1 MSLDKALAHKSN
13 LEKMNNNMNKQ
24 GLSKEEKRTRI
35 FAYLDETKRKH
46 LKEEKKSWNQSIWK
60 DGIYGKNK

>member
-35 FAYLDETKRKH
+35 FAYLDEAKRKH
-46 LKEEKKSWNQSIWK
+46 LEEEI
-60 DGIYGKNK
+60 

>member
-1 MSLDKALAHKSN
+1 MSPDKSLAHKSN

-35 FAYLDETKRKH
+35 FAYLDETKRKY
-46 LKEEKKSWNQSIWK
+46 LKEEKKLWNQSIRK